1 MKSEPSFASPETA
14 IAHYRDLVNSLQSQL
29 TDANDD
35 IKEFTESSKELQD
48 ELEQELA
55 RMEKSEKEMR
65 RGLDEARTDV
75 EQWKVRPIQA
85 FDCTHGEKK
94 LDGVCATTNEEASQ
108 PAFDEATTN
117 RSTQLSR
124 RVHDMQH
131 LSDRRYTTAL
141 REHTATMTHMQR
153 ELESLRTSEK
163 QLRTKLRDMELD
175 NDDLEKSEREKD
187 SSLQDLENRYG
198 KSIERIALLE
208 EELVNKAQLDEEVQR
223 LKDELRDLHEEMAV
237 VRSQA
242 ATTYPLAYP
251 RATTPTRTTPSPQP
265 APTSDTDQLG
275 QDEEDAFATPTKANP
290 QPVSTTPFSP
300 PSISLVN
307 PTPARSTTHSSR
319 SFASA
324 STSTSSSLTDAFG
337 TPILPSPPPPVP
349 DIPAAYRPSSGSG
362 AALARSTAKRDLAHT
377 AAAST
382 PSRIGT
388 PKSVREKRADGMIR
402 DMRDMTDRV
411 RQLTSRLDSR
421 RNLSNMN
428 GTSSGIPRAS
438 FGSPGG
444 ASSLTRSTTAK
455 RLTALST
462 STLGRSV
469 TSGSSGPSSAV
480 ERMSHG
486 RTSSRSNR
494 TSTEEERLTSQSTRP
509 PSRSGMRISLGRTSI
524 PVRPPS
530 RLSSLSASTA
540 TTTSMTSTNGLG
552 MSSRSGT
559 PSLRDSRSPTPSFAG
574 PQARPRAPWGAPQ
587 LATSTRAR
595 RAPSAS
601 YETGSGF
608 SSARPSSVVSNTSS
622 LGVGRPSS
630 AIEARRPSSRNE
642 MLGTS
647 IAPSGARRPSSG
659 LGLST
664 HGHGGLRRPS
674 IVGGGKIDG
683 RLAMELRRWMQ
694 LLAAVILLITLA
706 IIRLV
711 WVIRATHANTSP
723 HRKRRR
729 PLRKPDEPASLAVFL
744 GSGGHTAEMMRLL
757 SGVDWERYTT
767 RTYLIG
773 MGDKMSEDKALA
785 LERSIN
791 GGRFTILR
799 IPRARKVH
807 QSYLTSPF
815 TTLYSLSYCLW
826 FLTLVPLV
834 NRSPGLVFADVVLLN
849 GPGSCVPIVL
859 ASFLP
864 REQTELTI
872 PHAPVEKKKLLGL
885 SSPGLIYIESLART
899 RRLSASARLVRPF
912 VDRFFVQWESLRDA
926 LRRGDGDNE
935 GKNERWRLKARA
947 ECQGW
952 LV

>member
-1 MKSEPSFASPETA
+1 MADEESSFSSPEAA
-14 IAHYRDLVNSLQSQL
+14 IAHYRDLVDSLQSQL

-75 EQWKVRPIQA
+75 EQWK
-85 FDCTHGEKK
+85 TK
-94 LDGVCATTNEEASQ
+94 
-108 PAFDEATTN
+108 
-117 RSTQLSR
+117 
-124 RVHDMQH
+124 
-131 LSDRRYTTAL
+131 YTTAL

-153 ELESLRTSEK
+153 ELESLRISEK

-175 NDDLEKSEREKD
+175 NDDLEKAEREKD

-223 LKDELRDLHEEMAV
+223 LKDELRDLHEEMAI

-242 ATTYPLAYP
+242 VTTYPPAYP
-251 RATTPTRTTPSPQP
+251 RAVTPTRTTPSPQP
-265 APTSDTDQLG
+265 APTSDPEQLG
-275 QDEEDAFATPTKANP
+275 QADHDAFATPTRANP
-290 QPVSTTPFSP
+290 QPTVSTTPFSP

-307 PTPARSTTHSSR
+307 PTPARLATPSSR
-319 SFASA
+319 SSASA
-324 STSTSSSLTDAFG
+324 SASASASSSSTDAFG
-337 TPILPSPPPPVP
+337 TPVLPSPPPPVP

-377 AAAST
+377 AAASA

-428 GTSSGIPRAS
+428 STSSGIPRAS

-444 ASSLTRSTTAK
+444 ANSLTRSTTAR
-455 RLTALST
+455 RLTASST

-469 TSGSSGPSSAV
+469 TSGSSGTSSAV
-480 ERMSHG
+480 ERMMHS

-494 TSTEEERLTSQSTRP
+494 TSTEEERSTHQSTRP

-540 TTTSMTSTNGLG
+540 TTISMTSANGLG
-552 MSSRSGT
+552 MSTRSET
-559 PSLRDSRSPTPSFAG
+559 PSLRDSRSPTPSSAG
-574 PQARPRAPWGAPQ
+574 PYSRPRAPWGAPH

-595 RAPSAS
+595 RAPAAS
-601 YETGSGF
+601 YETGSG
-608 SSARPSSVVSNTSS
+608 SSSTRPSSVVSNTSS

-630 AIEARRPSSRNE
+630 AIEARRPSSRNG

-664 HGHGGLRRPS
+664 HGHGGGLRKPS

-683 RLAMELRRWMQ
+683 RMELRRWMES
-694 LLAAVILLITLA
+694 LAAVILLITLG
-706 IIRLV
+706 IIRLI
-711 WVIRATHANTSP
+711 WVLRATHANTSSSS

-729 PLRKPDEPASLAVFL
+729 PLRQPDEPASLAVFL

-757 SGVDWERYTT
+757 CGVDWDRYST
-767 RTYLIG
+767 RIYLIG

-785 LERSIN
+785 LEESIN
-791 GGRFTILR
+791 GGHFTIFR

-815 TTLYSLSYCLW
+815 TTLYSLLYCLR
-826 FLTLVPLV
+826 FLTLAPLIR
-834 NRSPGLVFADVVLLN
+834 RSPRLVFADVVLLN

-859 ASFLP
+859 ACFLP
-864 REQTELTI
+864 R
-872 PHAPVEKKKLLGL
+872 LLAL
-885 SSPGLIYIESLART
+885 PSPGLLYIESLART
-899 RRLSASARLVRPF
+899 RRLSASARLIRPF
-912 VDRFFVQWESLRDA
+912 VDRFFVQWESLREA
-926 LRRGDGDNE
+926 LRRGDEE
-935 GKNERWRLKARA
+935 GGNDRWRLRARV